1 MNKVII
7 MEDNIILEF
16 QEILKKAISRKAN
29 KSKMFGQV
37 ELAFCPK

>member
-1 MNKVII
+1 MKKLII
-7 MEDNIILEF
+7 LEGNIILEI
-16 QEILKKAISRKAN
+16 QEILEKAISRKAS